1 MPGPEH
7 GNATDKA
14 VALGYDGKDAPKVVA
29 SGEGELARQ
38 IRRAAEEA
46 GVLVHQDAQLAHLL
60 SQLELG
66 QSIPPALYVVI
77 AELIAYAY
85 LVEGRFPEQWNN
97 IHQRIDAKA

>member
-1 MPGPEH
+1 MEP
-7 GNATDKA
+7 DKA
-14 VALGYDGKDAPKVVA
+14 VALQYDGKTAPKVVA
-29 SGEGELARQ
+29 TGEGELAQR
-38 IRRAAEEA
+38 IREAAEEA

-66 QSIPPALYVVI
+66 ASIPPALYVVI

-97 IHQRIDAKA
+97 IHQRIDHKA